1 MTELTILDE
10 LKNLLPPLTAEEFAG
25 LEESILK
32 DGCLSPLVVWDGTLV
47 DGHSRYAIC
56 MKHGIPFS
64 VKNID
69 FASLDAAKFWA
80 WKYQDHRRNLTPFQ
94 RVELALKFKDAFAKK
109 AKERQGRAGGRG
121 GNRVEG
127 VPINTV
133 SQLAIIARVSR
144 DTIRKAEHIAS
155 FADEETKNRL
165 RRGDKGTSIHREY
178 KRLKPDNTTPVPVVN
193 EPVVLPEWKNVM
205 EDEAGTLFIHKDTT
219 PEELA
224 AFLVANYSVE
234 FICDF
239 IHCFMNLYQSRYGQE
254 ATQHFLLK
262 LSARFI
268 D

>member
-10 LKNLLPPLTAEEFAG
+10 LKNLLPPLTAEEYAG

-32 DGCLSPLVVWDGTLV
+32 DGCLSPLVVWNGTLV
-47 DGHSRYAIC
+47 DGHSRYEIC
-56 MKHGIPFS
+56 LKHGIPFS

-69 FASLDAAKFWA
+69 FANLDTAKFWA

-94 RVELALKFKDAFAKK
+94 RVELALKFKDTFAKK
-109 AKERQGRAGGRG
+109 AKERQGRAGGRS

-155 FADEETKNRL
+155 FADDETKNRL

-178 KRLKPDNTTPVPVVN
+178 KRLKPDNTPVPGVN
-193 EPVVLPEWKNVM
+193 EPAVSPKPETVTEKAPGVFLIR
-205 EDEAGTLFIHKDTT
+205 EDTT

-224 AFLVANYSVE
+224 AILVTDSSIE

-239 IHCFMNLYQSRYGQE
+239 IHNLLNLYQGRYGQE

-262 LSARFI
+262 ICARFI